1 MTEREEVKSNYVLD
15 PGHRAPPQEGDQGR
29 LQNTVLCRMT
39 ESEVMK
45 SEYNY
50 VLDPDT
56 ELLIKRVATAVNRT
70 PCCAG

>member
-1 MTEREEVKSNYVLD
+1 
-15 PGHRAPPQEGDQGR
+15 
-29 LQNTVLCRMT
+29 MT

-50 VLDPDT
+50 ALDPDT
-56 ELLIKRVATAVNRT
+56 ELLIKRAAMAVNRT

>member
-1 MTEREEVKSNYVLD
+1 
-15 PGHRAPPQEGDQGR
+15 
-29 LQNTVLCRMT
+29 MT
-39 ESEVMK
+39 ESKVMK